1 MISNHCVQERV
12 ILPLGDILT
21 GQSVSKYLRFLQK
34 SRYWSREEID
44 RFQNERLRLLIT
56 HAYGH
61 VPFYREEMDKL
72 QLTPADIR
80 TKEDLR
86 LLPIVTKAMIKKEGI
101 ERFKAAGIPE
111 KSIVQ
116 GASSGST
123 GEPFRYLT
131 TKDDYSVNIAA
142 NLRGWYDMGWRLGD
156 RYVKLSQNPRNN
168 PVKRLQDYMTNNLYL
183 ATNPLTDENFA
194 NVLRQIESYKPRV
207 IRCYPDPLLLLARYK
222 RVHPEFAWSPVA
234 ITTTGNTLFPETRK
248 EIEEAWG
255 CKVFYDSRKDIR
267 LAATG
272 SASPIIEDA
281 STDSGTGR
289 WTVIKIPTLS
299 FYEYCQLLQLDDMPL
314 LPDHLKITDIPK
326 MENAEVAD
334 LMARFEPLVKHFNRY
349 LTIGGFPELA
359 LSDDD
364 LYAQR
369 MLREDVVDKVIKRDV
384 LTLFK
389 VRSPL
394 LMEKLFLYLCMNS
407 TEIFSA
413 TTAAKELDNISPNT
427 IESYVDALVK
437 SNLIY
442 MAYPIAV
449 GSKSVLKG
457 RPKIYIAD
465 AAIRNAVLMVDDV
478 LSDERELGLL
488 IETTVY
494 KHLVSFYQGTGAQ
507 LGYYR
512 KAKENQKEVDAVI
525 ELPQQK
531 ILCEVKYKNNSHIP
545 QTDGIVELC
554 NDPKA
559 GITDAFVITKQLED
573 FGVTRHETSPKIYRI
588 PAIAFLYLIGKEES
602 DGMSGRL

>member
-131 TKDDYSVNIAA
+131 TKEDYSVNIAA

-255 CKVFYDSRKDIR
+255 CKVFDSYSCEGNSCVFECPTHTCYHSTEEYGISEVVDEQGNPVKKGVGRLVSTSLWNMAQPFIRYDTQDFVEVDD
-267 LAATG
+267 T
-272 SASPIIEDA
+272 PCEC
-281 STDSGTGR
+281 GR
-289 WTVIKIPTLS
+289 
-299 FYEYCQLLQLDDMPL
+299 E
-314 LPDHLKITDIPK
+314 HLKIVRILGRDNDVLVMPSGRRFIVHNFTVFFQTDIPELK
-326 MENAEVAD
+326 RSIDQFQVVKQKSGRVVFRLVVNENYDTEVGNYII
-334 LMARFEPLVKHFNRY
+334 RFWQQEFGVPV
-349 LTIGGFPELA
+349 
-359 LSDDD
+359 
-364 LYAQR
+364 
-369 MLREDVVDKVIKRDV
+369 
-384 LTLFK
+384 
-389 VRSPL
+389 
-394 LMEKLFLYLCMNS
+394 
-407 TEIFSA
+407 
-413 TTAAKELDNISPNT
+413 T
-427 IESYVDALVK
+427 IE
-437 SNLIY
+437 
-442 MAYPIAV
+442 
-449 GSKSVLKG
+449 
-457 RPKIYIAD
+457 
-465 AAIRNAVLMVDDV
+465 
-478 LSDERELGLL
+478 LL
-488 IETTVY
+488 
-494 KHLVSFYQGTGAQ
+494 A
-507 LGYYR
+507 
-512 KAKENQKEVDAVI
+512 
-525 ELPQQK
+525 ELPV
-531 ILCEVKYKNNSHIP
+531 LHNN
-545 QTDGIVELC
+545 
-554 NDPKA
+554 K
-559 GITDAFVITKQLED
+559 
-573 FGVTRHETSPKIYRI
+573 RHFIISE
-588 PAIAFLYLIGKEES
+588 
-602 DGMSGRL
+602 

>member
-222 RVHPEFAWSPVA
+222 RVQPEFAWSPVA

-248 EIEEAWG
+248 EIEEQGNPVKKGVGRLVSTSLWNMAQP
-255 CKVFYDSRKDIR
+255 FIRYDTQDFVEVDD
-267 LAATG
+267 T
-272 SASPIIEDA
+272 PCEC
-281 STDSGTGR
+281 GR
-289 WTVIKIPTLS
+289 
-299 FYEYCQLLQLDDMPL
+299 E
-314 LPDHLKITDIPK
+314 HLKIVRILGRDNDVLVMPSGRRFIVHNFTVFFQTDIPELK
-326 MENAEVAD
+326 RSIDQFQVVKQKSGCVVFRLVVNENYDTEVGNYII
-334 LMARFEPLVKHFNRY
+334 RFWQQEFGVPV
-349 LTIGGFPELA
+349 
-359 LSDDD
+359 
-364 LYAQR
+364 
-369 MLREDVVDKVIKRDV
+369 
-384 LTLFK
+384 
-389 VRSPL
+389 
-394 LMEKLFLYLCMNS
+394 
-407 TEIFSA
+407 
-413 TTAAKELDNISPNT
+413 T
-427 IESYVDALVK
+427 IE
-437 SNLIY
+437 
-442 MAYPIAV
+442 
-449 GSKSVLKG
+449 
-457 RPKIYIAD
+457 
-465 AAIRNAVLMVDDV
+465 
-478 LSDERELGLL
+478 LL
-488 IETTVY
+488 
-494 KHLVSFYQGTGAQ
+494 A
-507 LGYYR
+507 
-512 KAKENQKEVDAVI
+512 
-525 ELPQQK
+525 ELPV
-531 ILCEVKYKNNSHIP
+531 LHNN
-545 QTDGIVELC
+545 
-554 NDPKA
+554 K
-559 GITDAFVITKQLED
+559 
-573 FGVTRHETSPKIYRI
+573 RHFIISE
-588 PAIAFLYLIGKEES
+588 
-602 DGMSGRL
+602 